1 MYWREGDIISISK
14 KLLRKFKKRVEYLL
28 MIGSPAYKVAK
39 MTVAPTVD
47 AKPVEEEKKEEEKK
61 EEEPS
66 ATGDASQVEDSQPSQ
81 QPSVQFALEESVL
94 DDEDSKLLSRV
105 NDPHEDEDET
115 EDDDDITKDEK
126 ATIAEYKH
134 ALKDMDAKKRR
145 VVDAIDKRINE
156 TLVIKKILV

>member
-1 MYWREGDIISISK
+1 MYWSGGDIISISK

-39 MTVAPTVD
+39 VTEAPKVD
-47 AKPVEEEKKEEEKK
+47 AKPVEEEKKEEENK

-66 ATGDASQVEDSQPSQ
+66 ATGDASQVEAS

-105 NDPHEDEDET
+105 NDPHEDENET
-115 EDDDDITKDEK
+115 EDDDE
-126 ATIAEYKH
+126 
-134 ALKDMDAKKRR
+134 
-145 VVDAIDKRINE
+145 E
-156 TLVIKKILV
+156 TED

>member
-1 MYWREGDIISISK
+1 MYWTGGDIISISK

-39 MTVAPTVD
+39 MTIAPTVD
-47 AKPVEEEKKEEEKK
+47 AKPVEEEKK